1 VHGSAAEQLEYN
13 VYEENKILKEKK
25 KQRSNTKAKFKAVVF
40 LAVVAAMF
48 LAVVLRY
55 AILTEHTYNIQMHN
69 TELKEVINQN
79 LKLSI
84 EIENNMDL
92 HKIREVAEKKL
103 GMQIPDKSQIVHI
116 KVPKSDFTEVSTS
129 SHADGKSVRMID
141 RLVDK
146 FTSLVYLIS

>member
-103 GMQIPDKSQIVHI
+103 GMQKAKSLQHLIQMLLFHMM
-116 KVPKSDFTEVSTS
+116 T
-129 SHADGKSVRMID
+129 
-141 RLVDK
+141 
-146 FTSLVYLIS
+146 YLIILYLQPKLLL